1 MVLSEQEMK
10 YLEHS
15 KIYKIVCNVTN
26 ECYYGSTI
34 QTLRHR
40 LQIHEA
46 IFRQYKK
53 SKSNYYSVFAI
64 LERGDYDIHLVENYE
79 CLCRRQLEKIEGI
92 YIKHYPCIN
101 KNVAGG
107 DPDKAIKN
115 RKYSREKYI
124 KNKPYKKKY
133 YKQNK
138 DKLIQYNQKRYW
150 KQKRMSF
157 TQRHEQTGDAGQ
169 SIFSML
175 AITKL

>member
-1 MVLSEQEMK
+1 MNKTNLL
-10 YLEHS
+10 YLQNG
-15 KIYKIVCNVTN
+15 KIYKIVCNITN

-46 IFRQYKK
+46 IFRQYLKGK
-53 SKSNYYSVFAI
+53 NNYYSVFAI
-64 LERGDYDIHLVENYE
+64 LERGDYAIELVENYG
-79 CLCRRQLEKIEGI
+79 CLCRKQLEKIEGI

-107 DPDKAIKN
+107 DPDKEKAN
-115 RKYSREKYI
+115 RMYCKQKYI

-133 YKQNK
+133 YKQNRNK
-138 DKLIQYNQKRYW
+138 IIQYNQKRYW
-150 KQKRMSF
+150 RQKRMSF
-157 TQRHEQTGDAGQ
+157 SKRNKKSGDAGQ

-175 AITKL
+175 AIT